1 VLGYDALGAGLR
13 TLPYAVVLIIV
24 ANTTPKLVGRLGT
37 GRVISA
43 GLLFVA
49 TSQVLRMVSTADTG
63 YAPILASMV
72 TFAFGMG
79 LVIAPATASIMGA
92 VPPERAGVGSAV
104 NDTTRQVGGA
114 LGVAV
119 MGSIASSVYRHSVD
133 DQLRGSAVPRGS
145 LARIDDSVTGAF
157 GAAHEL
163 GGSNGSVVLDAA
175 RHAFIDGVRA
185 ASVVA
190 FVLLVGAA
198 FASAR
203 LLPARNR

>member
-1 VLGYDALGAGLR
+1 
-13 TLPYAVVLIIV
+13 
-24 ANTTPKLVGRLGT
+24 
-37 GRVISA
+37 VIAA

-49 TSQVLRMVSTADTG
+49 ASQILRMASTADTG

-133 DQLRGSAVPRGS
+133 DQLRGRPISGAS
-145 LARIDDSVTGAF
+145 LTRIDDSVSGAF
-157 GAAHEL
+157 ATAGDL
-163 GGSNGSVVLDAA
+163 GGNRDAVLDAA

-203 LLPARNR
+203 LLPNRRS